1 MAEPDAAME
10 APEAEPAAAA
20 EAAPSGKRLLES
32 TLYKEDVCIGEHTT
46 VWGSFY
52 DPETKRWGYKC
63 CKIMEKQ
70 GKCMAEKPPEPD
82 PNSSDLDN
90 SPDSAD
96 FGPDGVEIIDWANPP
111 AELLPRDK
119 FKAATAWVEHYV
131 RYYVGEW
138 QRKAADGYAGF
149 PDLAVTT
156 LRPLLKPSMEAL
168 EILIRRLHD
177 PKELDRSEKTV
188 RRGRE
193 TRAGMEGKVQQERS
207 VLAQIDDIT
216 SNSQSLDYLAA
227 RAGYMKLTL
236 GNKTWNNTFVA
247 HVAACT
253 MKGAREYRRNRDN
266 FNTYDMDPDSQKYMH
281 ALLKLVQLAQ
291 CLKPNPDQSKN
302 CVF

>member
-1 MAEPDAAME
+1 MAEASP
-10 APEAEPAAAA
+10 PAADLQ
-20 EAAPSGKRLLES
+20 PSGARLLES
-32 TLYKEDVCIGEHTT
+32 TLYKEDVFTNEHTS

-52 DPETKRWGYKC
+52 DPETKRWGYGC
-63 CKIMEKQ
+63 CKVMEKQ
-70 GKCMAEKPPEPD
+70 SKCTAEKAPEPE

-90 SPDSAD
+90 SPESL
-96 FGPDGVEIIDWANPP
+96 GPDEVEIIDWNNPP
-111 AELLPRDK
+111 AELRPRGS
-119 FKAATAWVEHYV
+119 FKAPTAWVEHYV
-131 RYYVGEW
+131 RHYVGEW
-138 QRKAADGYAGF
+138 QRKAEDGYAGF

-156 LRPLLKPSMEAL
+156 LKPLLKPSMEAL
-168 EILIRRLHD
+168 EILIRRLHN
-177 PKELDRSEKTV
+177 PRELDRSEKTV

-193 TRAGMEGKVQQERS
+193 TRAGMEGRVQEERS
-207 VLAQIDDIT
+207 VLEQLDDIT
-216 SNSQSLDYLAA
+216 SNSASLDYLAA

-266 FNTYDMDPDSQKYMH
+266 YNTYDMDPDSQKYMH